1 MVAVP
6 DPPRGVRNQ
15 VSQGPGDA
23 VLVPG
28 AVLGE
33 GVEAAAGEG
42 PSEGVEQGLPDG
54 PGELSLGHDASPVLE
69 PVGSL
74 TTYLAGSDQ
83 ETLLFNTVR
92 LISYCGVFRGNYCL
106 KTPAAKDLI
115 TDDHLALIHRSW
127 RVPARDAEFDG
138 QKMYQIHV
146 ILFGEKAALDRVE
159 YVVYRLDPTYPDPV
173 QCGGPRRTQFELKEL
188 AYGYFL
194 IRADV
199 KIRDQEEIIYLS
211 SFCDLVEES
220 PKLKGSPYLP

>member
-1 MVAVP
+1 MVLFWVCCSRILRIF
-6 DPPRGVRNQ
+6 DSLIRRIERGDEIK
-15 VSQGPGDA
+15 VSEWLTLGKSTGP
-23 VLVPG
+23 
-28 AVLGE
+28 
-33 GVEAAAGEG
+33 
-42 PSEGVEQGLPDG
+42 
-54 PGELSLGHDASPVLE
+54 
-69 PVGSL
+69 
-74 TTYLAGSDQ
+74 
-83 ETLLFNTVR
+83 
-92 LISYCGVFRGNYCL
+92 L

-127 RVPARDAEFDG
+127 RVPARDAQFDG

-188 AYGYFL
+188 ANGYSL

-199 KIRDQEEIIYLS
+199 KIRDQEEIIFLS
-211 SFCDLVEES
+211 RFCDLVEES